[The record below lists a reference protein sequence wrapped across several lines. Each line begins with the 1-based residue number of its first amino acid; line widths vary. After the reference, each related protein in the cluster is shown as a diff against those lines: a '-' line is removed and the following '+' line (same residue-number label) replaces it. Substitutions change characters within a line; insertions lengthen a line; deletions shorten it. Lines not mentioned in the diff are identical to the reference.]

1 MGQALCCHK
10 HTIFPGDKAG
20 QKHSQLSEN
29 GPKFSLLSPTS
40 SLSIRGKV
48 TLDEHQEALVP
59 WSDFL
64 LFPLRCTTGILLG
77 WGSGSCLHLISG
89 PRVLESPYSGQGG
102 GPPLPEWSIP
112 KTNLYFA
119 SVNYHLWHDFQVL
132 SCEAMLSADE
142 EERNGNKQIT
152 WIH

>member
-59 WSDFL
+59 WSDF
-64 LFPLRCTTGILLG
+64 FFFHSAAPLVSFLAEAQEAACT
-77 WGSGSCLHLISG
+77 S
-89 PRVLESPYSGQGG
+89 
-102 GPPLPEWSIP
+102 
-112 KTNLYFA
+112 
-119 SVNYHLWHDFQVL
+119 FQVQGYL
-132 SCEAMLSADE
+132 SPHTLGREGDLPFLSEASPRQTSTLLLLITTCGMIFKCCPVKPCSVLMKRKE
-142 EERNGNKQIT
+142 MGINK
-152 WIH
+152 